1 MWDFMFLVAY
11 YGVAFAAGAVAYR
24 LWAGAVIAEAEKAEQ
39 EAEAEVDRLLA
50 KYRELTKWLS

>member
-1 MWDFMFLVAY
+1 MWDFLFLS
-11 YGVAFAAGAVAYR
+11 VAFAAGVAACR
-24 LWAGAVIAEAEKAEQ
+24 LWVGAVVAEAEKAEQ